1 MGKGKATMK
10 VDMTANNSDLVRKS
24 KESKQALKD
33 FEKVGDDALGR
44 LGEAFGVNT
53 GKIEQMSSALRGL
66 GAKMSESGNAG
77 TAAFGK
83 LLTSVGGLST
93 AIAGIGIGAVVT
105 GFKLLNEEATA
116 FKNTVQGANIE
127 MATAAYI
134 STYSQALHDAN
145 ETLGRSTAET
155 WADVSKKWKKF
166 WAEAAFV
173 GVNIISETM
182 ESGLDS
188 SGARALDNLYA
199 VRDSAEQQANK
210 AEAYMKRIFNIQRLI
225 SDSSVEWKKMEREIA
240 EYKRIAYDKTAST
253 VERQEALAKVTELI
267 RARYEDEAVLRE
279 RLANMQAKMNDLTSS
294 SIADIDKAN
303 QLRIQAD
310 AATENMNNKL
320 REVGELQATLTA
332 NAQKEAEAKEAALAA
347 AQAMAS
353 SRKALADWRSEAG
366 IAAGN
371 EMLTLSRS
379 NQDFQ
384 SRPLIEAA
392 ELVKKGWKEAGD
404 EIAAVF
410 SISRKLTDASG
421 KEVEINVT
429 PVLPDGNVMTP
440 EELENYIHEKLEKAV
455 NILNADQLGVVISA
469 EVVAD
474 QVETAHAQE
483 AGIAVPVT
491 PVLDA
496 EGVIDVT
503 NELQSVLT
511 SAFDSIG
518 SALGSLIG
526 DLITGEDAWG
536 NFGNAALS
544 AFGDMA
550 TSIGKMA
557 ISIGVAALAIQ
568 GSLTTLNGWAAIA
581 AGTALVALGM
591 AVKTGLSNIASG
603 NYSASASV
611 ATSGNYGSST
621 SALPTSFDER
631 EVNVRVTGNLYASG
645 NQLMAVIEN
654 ENNRKKHTT

>member
-1 MGKGKATMK
+1 MAKGNATMK
-10 VDMTANNSDLVRKS
+10 VDMTADNSDMNKKIR
-24 KESKQALKD
+24 ESKKALKD
-33 FEKVGDDALGR
+33 FEKVGDDALGK
-44 LGEAFGVNT
+44 LGDAFGVNT
-53 GKIEQMSSALRGL
+53 GKIEQMGSALRGL
-66 GAKMSESGNAG
+66 GIKMSESGNAG

-83 LLTSVGGLST
+83 LLTSVSGLT
-93 AIAGIGIGAVVT
+93 AAMAGIGIGAVVT
-105 GFKLLNEEATA
+105 GFKLLNDEATA

-145 ETLGRSTAET
+145 EALGRSTAET
-155 WADVSKKWKKF
+155 FASISKKWKIF

-240 EYKRIAYDKTAST
+240 EYKRIAYDKTALT

-332 NAQKEAEAKEAALAA
+332 NAQKEAEARRASLEAAKKMAAEQKALRDWGTISEGNTLKDSLPGQLAA
-347 AQAMAS
+347 
-353 SRKALADWRSEAG
+353 
-366 IAAGN
+366 
-371 EMLTLSRS
+371 
-379 NQDFQ
+379 
-384 SRPLIEAA
+384 
-392 ELVKKGWKEAGD
+392 
-404 EIAAVF
+404 
-410 SISRKLTDASG
+410 
-421 KEVEINVT
+421 
-429 PVLPDGNVMTP
+429 PD
-440 EELENYIHEKLEKAV
+440 
-455 NILNADQLGVVISA
+455 
-469 EVVAD
+469 
-474 QVETAHAQE
+474 

-491 PVLDA
+491 PVLDTDA
-496 EGVIDVT
+496 VTDIT

-526 DLITGEDAWG
+526 DLMTGEDAWG

-621 SALPTSFDER
+621 SALATSFDER
-631 EVNVRVTGNLYASG
+631 EVNVKVTGSLYASG

-654 ENNRKKHTT
+654 ENNRKNHTT

>member
-1 MGKGKATMK
+1 MGKGNATMK

-53 GKIEQMSSALRGL
+53 GKIEQMASAIRGL
-66 GAKMSESGNAG
+66 GTKMSESGNAG

-145 ETLGRSTAET
+145 ETLGRSTAKT
-155 WADVSKKWKKF
+155 FASVSKKWKMF

-182 ESGLDS
+182 ESGLED

-279 RLANMQAKMNDLTSS
+279 RLANMQAKMNGLTSS

-310 AATENMNNKL
+310 AATESMNNKL

-332 NAQKEAEAKEAALAA
+332 NAQKEAEARRASLEAMQKMAAEQKALKSWGTISEGNTLKDSLPGQLAA
-347 AQAMAS
+347 
-353 SRKALADWRSEAG
+353 
-366 IAAGN
+366 
-371 EMLTLSRS
+371 
-379 NQDFQ
+379 
-384 SRPLIEAA
+384 
-392 ELVKKGWKEAGD
+392 
-404 EIAAVF
+404 
-410 SISRKLTDASG
+410 
-421 KEVEINVT
+421 
-429 PVLPDGNVMTP
+429 PD
-440 EELENYIHEKLEKAV
+440 
-455 NILNADQLGVVISA
+455 
-469 EVVAD
+469 
-474 QVETAHAQE
+474 

-491 PVLDA
+491 PVLDTD
-496 EGVIDVT
+496 GVTDIT

-526 DLITGEDAWG
+526 DLMTGEDAWG

-568 GSLTTLNGWAAIA
+568 GALTSLNGWAAIA

-621 SALPTSFDER
+621 SALATSFDER
-631 EVNVRVTGNLYASG
+631 EVNVKVTGSLYASG